1 LKLVQRLIYNRV
13 FENSEKNRE
22 KGNEKG
28 TKKGKTSKS
37 GTNRP
42 LTTKNVMGSGKERE
56 KAGKNGMTN
65 MASRTPKKKERFNCS
80 KRQVSSSDRILQLNR
95 RHQQVRFS
103 LCQSQGSTG
112 NDKQTKQG
120 RLRLQIT
127 DGITVDTSKT
137 AIHSNGKQIL
147 HIQSVFV
154 NPFKLR
160 RRLIHPPPPMCIIIV
175 LNTTQL

>member
-37 GTNRP
+37 GTNRS

-65 MASRTPKKKERFNCS
+65 MASRTPKEKRTIQLFKKT
-80 KRQVSSSDRILQLNR
+80 
-95 RHQQVRFS
+95 S
-103 LCQSQGSTG
+103 L
-112 NDKQTKQG
+112 KQ
-120 RLRLQIT
+120 R
-127 DGITVDTSKT
+127 
-137 AIHSNGKQIL
+137 
-147 HIQSVFV
+147 
-154 NPFKLR
+154 
-160 RRLIHPPPPMCIIIV
+160 
-175 LNTTQL
+175 